1 MKTNYVL
8 IDYEFAFEREI
19 ASMTV
24 AEFMRWNPRF
34 DEADA
39 LARIAKAKAKVDRQ
53 VAQFGE
59 KLLADLDAQTDSQQS
74 QRLPPDRDCCGAAAQ
89 ATPKP

>member
-1 MKTNYVL
+1 M
-8 IDYEFAFEREI
+8 DAYEFAFEREV

-39 LARIAKAKAKVDRQ
+39 LARIAAAKAKVDRH
-53 VAQFGE
+53 VVRFGE
-59 KLLADLDAQTDSQQS
+59 KVLAGLDEQTDGQ
-74 QRLPPDRDCCGAAAQ
+74 
-89 ATPKP
+89 